1 VFQAGSWCAY
11 PWRPGY
17 AQVGRVHAVGEGV
30 HGWSLGDRVFTLAG
44 HADYAVRTD
53 EDMVVRVP
61 EEIDPLDAVASRM
74 ASVAFSAVVA
84 KPFAWFERG
93 WVVVYGLGMVGNL
106 AAQCYRALGA
116 SVIGIDPIE
125 SRRRLAQICG
135 INHVVATGPG
145 VAEAVRALTGGT
157 APHIVIEATGRSDVA
172 LEAVGLVGD
181 HGHVV
186 LLGSP
191 RAAHSGDI
199 TGLRRNSIARP
210 RNTGTKR
217 LCAPSNSPPH
227 SRGGQVFRSS
237 PRNGGKDK
245 WCRHECIDV
254 PLLVRSPRGDCPAAA
269 RTTLLK
275 C

>member
-1 VFQAGSWCAY
+1 MCAAKLW
-11 PWRPGY
+11 PTIRRP
-17 AQVGRVHAVGEGV
+17 ARCWFA
-30 HGWSLGDRVFTLAG
+30 
-44 HADYAVRTD
+44 
-53 EDMVVRVP
+53 
-61 EEIDPLDAVASRM
+61 ASRP
-74 ASVAFSAVVA
+74 SSAPA
-84 KPFAWFERG
+84 RSWQILQAR
-93 WVVVYGLGMVGNL
+93 
-106 AAQCYRALGA
+106 
-116 SVIGIDPIE
+116 
-125 SRRRLAQICG
+125 SRRCFKP
-135 INHVVATGPG
+135 VPG